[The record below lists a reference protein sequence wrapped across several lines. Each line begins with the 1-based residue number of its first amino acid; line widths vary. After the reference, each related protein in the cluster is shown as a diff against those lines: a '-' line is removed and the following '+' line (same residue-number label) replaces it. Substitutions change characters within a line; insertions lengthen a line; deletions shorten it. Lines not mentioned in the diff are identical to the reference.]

1 MFGMIP
7 LHLRIILLQNFIRS
21 TSTPECLRRL
31 TRKLQLALEMSV
43 FVREDMF
50 IVSFGVY
57 MFIVNNK
64 SYIIIFCQYKI
75 SNVTLS
81 QESSKSLHINSL
93 S

>member
-50 IVSFGVY
+50 TLGLSVY
-57 MFIVNNK
+57 MFIMDNE
-64 SYIIIFCQYKI
+64 SYIIIFPTETIKYNI
-75 SNVTLS
+75 V
-81 QESSKSLHINSL
+81 
-93 S
+93 